1 MRKKFFVV
9 AAVLFSSQVH
19 AQDSAKVLDQV
30 EVTSNKYPV
39 KQSESGKVITVID
52 RATIDKSG
60 GKTLTQLLNEQA
72 GVIVSGSL
80 NNLGA
85 NQTVF
90 MQGAGSGRTLIAID
104 GIPVIDP
111 TAIDNSFD
119 LNLISLDN
127 IERIEI
133 CKGSQSTLYGSD
145 AIAGVINII
154 TVKPGI
160 TTPVNIKASVARGNY
175 GTERANLQVY
185 GKLANQLVYN
195 VRYSSLNST
204 GFSNAYDS
212 SGKGN
217 FDKDGYNESNIT
229 GNLAW
234 SASKTLTIKG
244 FGQYNYYRTDID
256 AGAFKDA
263 RNTAT
268 DNKNFLGGVGFTLK
282 SGMTTLNGNYRYNT
296 TGRTDVGDSVFG
308 QYYHNYNFKG
318 RTQYAELYGNSDLG
332 YGFTWLYGA
341 DYSFALMSNSTLDY
355 SSFGPYLATV
365 PDTSISQ
372 VSVYSSMFYHHHN
385 FNVEFGGRF
394 NDQSKYGNHHTYTF
408 NPSYNL
414 CTNWK
419 LYASVASGYKAPSL
433 YQLYSSS
440 GNPNLKPETS
450 VNYEA
455 GVQYTDNTITSRVNY
470 FNRQIQN
477 GLDFDYVNFVY
488 YNFSRENAQGIEWE
502 NTVKISKVFSI
513 TANYTWLDD
522 KETSQSR
529 LTTNDTTYS
538 YALRRPEHTI
548 NASLNIQPISKLL
561 FSISAHY
568 ESKRY
573 DVGGYQVPDVVLN
586 SFCIL
591 NAYAQ
596 YEYSKNVKF
605 FMDAKN
611 ITDKKFFT
619 LYGYNSIPFMFSGG
633 VAVNL

>member
-1 MRKKFFVV
+1 MRKKIFVV

-19 AQDSAKVLDQV
+19 AQDSVKVLDQI

-39 KQSESGKVITVID
+39 KQSQSGKVITVID
-52 RATIDKSG
+52 RATIDKSA

-72 GVIVSGSL
+72 GLIVSGAL
-80 NNLGA
+80 NNFGT
-85 NQTVF
+85 NQSVF
-90 MQGAGSGRTLIAID
+90 LQGAGSGRTLIAID
-104 GIPVIDP
+104 GVPVIDP

-160 TTPVNIKASVARGNY
+160 TTPLNVNATVARGNY
-175 GTERANLQVY
+175 GLERASLQVY
-185 GKLANQLVYN
+185 GKLADKLLYN

-204 GFSNAYDS
+204 GFSDAYDS
-212 SGKGN
+212 SGKGS
-217 FDKDGYNESNIT
+217 FDDDGYHESNIT

-234 SASKTLTIKG
+234 SASKTLTVKG
-244 FGQYNYYRTDID
+244 FAQYNYYNTDID
-256 AGAFKDA
+256 ASAFKDA
-263 RNTAT
+263 KNTST
-268 DNKNFLGGVGFTLK
+268 DNKNFLAGVGFTLK
-282 SGMTTLNGNYRYNT
+282 SGKSTLNGNYRYNT
-296 TGRTDVGDSVFG
+296 TGRTDIGDSVFG

-318 RTQYAELYGNSDLG
+318 RTQYAELYGNTDLG
-332 YGFTWLYGA
+332 HGFTWLYGA
-341 DYSFALMSNSTLDY
+341 DYSFALMSNSTFDN
-355 SSFGPYLATV
+355 SSFGPFLTTI
-365 PDTSISQ
+365 PDTSLSQ
-372 VSVYSSMFYHHHN
+372 VSVYSSMFYHKN
-385 FNVEFGGRF
+385 KFNVELGGRF
-394 NDQSKYGNHHTYTF
+394 NNNSKYGNHGTYTF
-408 NPSYNL
+408 NPSYNI
-414 CTNWK
+414 NQHWK
-419 LYASVASGYKAPSL
+419 AYASISSGYKAPSL

-440 GNPNLKPETS
+440 GDPNLKAEAS

-455 GVQYTDNTITSRVNY
+455 GVQYSNNIYTTRVNY

-488 YNFSRENAQGIEWE
+488 FNFSKENAQGIEWE
-502 NTVKISKVFSI
+502 NTLKISKVFSV
-513 TANYTWLDD
+513 TANYTWLND

-529 LTTNDTTYS
+529 ITTSDTTYD

-548 NASLNIQPISKLL
+548 NASLNIQPTEKLL
-561 FSISAHY
+561 ISISAHY

-596 YEYSKNVKF
+596 YEYSKTVKF
-605 FMDAKN
+605 FVDTKN
-611 ITDKKFFT
+611 IANTKFFT
-619 LYGYNSIPFMFSGG
+619 LYGYNSIPFMISGG
-633 VAVNL
+633 VTVKL